1 MTNAFILHPDINL
14 LNKHGYNFIQE
25 LQIDAVWKEQQR
37 IEVERAFKRLTVKYN
52 IVEHH
57 DTILYICLVE
67 SNNAELQLR
76 RKHDTYK
83 SYKRLKELAQL
94 LLLYKPEQKHKP
106 RTITA
111 TSLTNTV
118 KLTDEILI
126 EWLGTIVNNAIEELQ
141 FSVAQFGEEAFT
153 LMSNKDGKIIDGK
166 QSLNYHAIEIVAKQ
180 HIQKPGIRDRNKYL
194 SSFLFMVFNFLS
206 NETVLTTEPNVKFS
220 DDQLNFLFH
229 VAKLFDWLR
238 EDDFE
243 SEPKD
248 YIKTLLNNRIK

>member
-37 IEVERAFKRLTVKYN
+37 IELEQAFKRLTVKYN
-52 IVEHH
+52 IAEHH

-83 SYKRLKELAQL
+83 SYKRLKELTQL
-94 LLLYKPEQKHKP
+94 LLLFKPDQKYKQ
-106 RTITA
+106 RAITA
-111 TSLTNTV
+111 TSLTDTV

-126 EWLGTIVNNAIEELQ
+126 EWLGTIVNNAIEELH
-141 FSVAQFGEEAFT
+141 FSVAQFGEKAFALT
-153 LMSNKDGKIIDGK
+153 YDKQGKIIDGK
-166 QSLNYHAIEIVAKQ
+166 QTLNYDAIEGLAKRY
-180 HIQKPGIRDRNKYL
+180 IREPGIRDRNKYL
-194 SSFLFMVFNFLS
+194 SSFLFMVLNFLS
-206 NETVLTTEPNVKFS
+206 YETVLTTEPNVKFS

-229 VAKLFDWLR
+229 VAKLFDWLH